1 VTAPRGGLRGR
12 RRPRVVAYTW
22 SRQWPAEALLGLFGG
37 VVNLAGFCAMRSYGA
52 PDWTPQLLIVVGQ
65 GPWVLAAIWPRI
77 LGHVP
82 RPRLFGRL
90 GWFAKGPLLLVA
102 LADVASTGPEGRGHG
117 DAWLF
122 VLAVLLVYNAE
133 AAFTPHRNALMRAN
147 YPLEIRGRVYGM
159 ITSVA
164 VLSAMGAAILAGI
177 LIDRDARWA
186 RVVFPTAAVL
196 GLVAHAMLARIR
208 WRREGGEPPPSEARM
223 GFLEALRDGWTST
236 WRTLRDDRDFRDFE
250 VNFIL
255 YGLGLL
261 AAVPLIVAFAEK
273 DLGLSAVQW
282 TAADRFVLPMTQ
294 LLVFPLVG
302 RLTDR
307 MGVVRVGALAFA
319 VVGAF
324 FVAMLFVTGPRSL
337 TAAYVLYGVCM
348 AGVNVSW
355 ALGPMLFAP
364 PGAAH
369 HYAAVHMAMVGIRSA
384 MGPVLGY
391 LVATQ
396 ASFHAA
402 LVMAAGFEAV
412 AVARMWALARRRGSR

>member
-1 VTAPRGGLRGR
+1 VTGAR
-12 RRPRVVAYTW
+12 RRSRPRVVAYTW

-52 PDWTPQLLIVVGQ
+52 PDWTPQLLIVAGQ
-65 GPWVLAAIWPRI
+65 GPWILAAVWPRVF
-77 LGHVP
+77 GHVP
-82 RPRLFGRL
+82 RTTLFRRL
-90 GWFAKGPLLLVA
+90 GWVAKGPLLLVG
-102 LADVASTGPEGRGHG
+102 LANVVSTGPDGRGTG

-164 VLSAMGAAILAGI
+164 VLSSMGAAILAGA

-196 GLVAHAMLARIR
+196 GLLAHSMLARIR
-208 WRREGGEPPPSEARM
+208 WRREGTEPAPEAARVPL
-223 GFLEALRDGWTST
+223 GRALREGWSST

-250 VNFIL
+250 ANFVL

-261 AAVPLIVAFAEK
+261 AAVPLIVTYAER
-273 DLGLSAVQW
+273 DLGLSPVQW
-282 TAADRFVLPMTQ
+282 TAADRFALPVTQ
-294 LLVFPLVG
+294 LLLVPVVG

-307 MGVVRVGALAFA
+307 IGVVRVGALSFA
-319 VVGAF
+319 LVGAF
-324 FVAMLFVTGPRSL
+324 FASMLFVTGPRSL
-337 TAAYVLYGVCM
+337 VAAYVVYGVCM

-355 ALGPMLFAP
+355 ALGPLLFAP
-364 PGAAH
+364 PGRAH

-384 MGPVLGY
+384 LGPALGY
-391 LVATQ
+391 LVATL
-396 ASFHAA
+396 ASFRAA
-402 LVMAAGFEAV
+402 LGMAVALEAV
-412 AVARMWALARRRGSR
+412 AVARMWALARRRKGR